1 LRWWIRRWLKSS
13 KSCLCGDDDDDGRFW
28 REGFEGL
35 REGKESLEG
44 DESERLSIFLLVK
57 PDSVQT
63 RSKPSYI
70 QKQINIRPLWSGP
83 LPNKPIKSPQYY
95 TPITQAL
102 SIFSCLLDLT
112 LSLQLG
118 LGLYDGFG

>member
-1 LRWWIRRWLKSS
+1 LRWWIRRLLKSS

-35 REGKESLEG
+35 REGKESLDG

-70 QKQINIRPLWSGP
+70 QKQINIRRPS
-83 LPNKPIKSPQYY
+83 
-95 TPITQAL
+95 
-102 SIFSCLLDLT
+102 
-112 LSLQLG
+112 
-118 LGLYDGFG
+118 